1 MYTKTAQNQTT
12 QKTQEIRKNRYA
24 GRIRRAMEDYQ
35 RRTTRRP
42 HQGFFLASDC
52 FEVIAQAR
60 EEAAGDRNS
69 FLLYLAHDALKAGF
83 SIGYR
88 AALRAARQKPAPAPR
103 KPQADDAG
111 REGIIAAI
119 TRAAEHAPA
128 NVLELVYSLLK
139 EDDPGESA
147 LKEEGRS

>member
-1 MYTKTAQNQTT
+1 MNAQTT
-12 QKTQEIRKNRYA
+12 KETQEIRKNRYA

-42 HQGFFLASDC
+42 HQGFFLVSDC

-60 EEAAGDRNS
+60 EDAAGDRNS

-88 AALRAARQKPAPAPR
+88 AALRAARQKPAPAPKGYR
-103 KPQADDAG
+103 EELAEQITRQLAAADLE
-111 REGIIAAI
+111 RLELIAA
-119 TRAAEHAPA
+119 
-128 NVLELVYSLLK
+128 
-139 EDDPGESA
+139 A
-147 LKEEGRS
+147 LADTQ